1 MIAENAHINLC
12 TSKLPSAAVPGDS
25 KDRTILI
32 FNKKK
37 NFRLRRNPHPFL
49 IITMSWK
56 DLSLSL
62 FSFLNTDRRALFL
75 E

>member
-37 NFRLRRNPHPFL
+37 NFQLRQ
-49 IITMSWK
+49 
-56 DLSLSL
+56 
-62 FSFLNTDRRALFL
+62 
-75 E
+75 